1 MKKRIPGELILLLT
15 AVIWGYGFVAVANS
29 LDSMTPFQLLFLRFG
44 IASVVLSTVF
54 IRRLRNLRRPT
65 IRKGTI
71 LGALLF
77 LGFVLQTIGM
87 KYTTPSKNAFLTGVN
102 VIIVPL
108 IAWFLYKRKLTR
120 QEVVGSI
127 LAMIGIG
134 LLTLQINGPVNIG
147 DLLTLGCAVAFAF
160 QIFYTTLYMEGENP
174 VDMALVQ
181 IITSML
187 LSGAAVL
194 FERAPIAM
202 PPQSGVLSIL
212 YLAIFST
219 SITTILQSWGQ
230 KYSSETRSAILLSTE
245 SLWGTLFSFLFL
257 GEAMTFRLLAGGL
270 IIFASILL
278 AQIKPKESSIEPAV
292 PSQGVVKST
301 AVSDQV

>member
-1 MKKRIPGELILLLT
+1 MKKRIPGEVILLLT

-54 IRRLRNLRRPT
+54 FRRLRGLTKPT
-65 IRKGTI
+65 IRKGAI

-87 KYTTPSKNAFLTGVN
+87 TYTTPSKNAFLTGVN

-120 QEVVGSI
+120 QEVAGSI

-134 LLTLQINGPVNIG
+134 LLTLQFNGNVNIG

-160 QIFYTTLYMEGENP
+160 QIFYTTLFMDGENP

-187 LSGAAVL
+187 LSGGAVL
-194 FERAPIAM
+194 LERAPITM

-257 GEAMTFRLLAGGL
+257 GEAMTLRLVAGGL

-278 AQIKPKESSIEPAV
+278 AQIKPKEAPSERSTPAHTAHDPLAV
-292 PSQGVVKST
+292 P
-301 AVSDQV
+301 DQM